1 MSTLSS
7 VREIARADTPSFS
20 FGRTLGFVAGTV
32 VVGIGALVTRS
43 ELRKSRR
50 QLSELDDRLL
60 RDIGL
65 DRGTARYRSPQG
77 FLGLK
82 SWA

>member
-7 VREIARADTPSFS
+7 VREIARADVPSF
-20 FGRTLGFVAGTV
+20 TLGRALSLIAGTV
-32 VVGIGALVTRS
+32 VVGVEALVTRA

-65 DRGTARYRSPQG
+65 DRGTARYEASKG
-77 FLGLK
+77 F
-82 SWA
+82 WA

>member
-7 VREIARADTPSFS
+7 ARAFTRAGIPSLT
-20 FGRTLGFVAGTV
+20 FGRAVGLLAGMA
-32 VVGIGALVTRS
+32 VVGFEALVSRA

-50 QLSELDDRLL
+50 QLAELDDRLL

-65 DRGTARYRSPQG
+65 DRGTARYEAGKG
-77 FLGLK
+77 F
-82 SWA
+82 WA

>member
-1 MSTLSS
+1 
-7 VREIARADTPSFS
+7 VREIANADAPSFS
-20 FGRTLGFVAGTV
+20 FGRAVALLAGSV
-32 VVGIGALVTRS
+32 VVGVEALVTRS

-65 DRGTARYRSPQG
+65 DRGTARYEATKG
-77 FLGLK
+77 F
-82 SWA
+82 WA

>member
-7 VREIARADTPSFS
+7 VREIANAGTPSFS
-20 FGRTLGFVAGTV
+20 FGRAVALLAGTV
-32 VVGIGALVTRS
+32 VVGVEALVTRS

-65 DRGTARYRSPQG
+65 DRGTARYEASKG
-77 FLGLK
+77 F
-82 SWA
+82 WT